1 MGKFKAMVVRKEQ
14 QDVTALGAN
23 HILWDDYI
31 GVERPLSSQ
40 EYDYILDTVG
50 GEVATTLIPQI
61 QSNGSIAL
69 CGNAGGARLDTNI
82 YLFILRG
89 INILGINTIFIT
101 PEYRVALWNKLATDW
116 NVVDALVS
124 QKVKLVDMAET
135 VVAIKNGNHLGRTII
150 EVKS

>member
-1 MGKFKAMVVRKEQ
+1 MNCLGGCAFSVQ
-14 QDVTALGAN
+14 LALLFLLRYLVNSKLA
-23 HILWDDYI
+23 
-31 GVERPLSSQ
+31 
-40 EYDYILDTVG
+40 
-50 GEVATTLIPQI
+50 
-61 QSNGSIAL
+61 NGSIAL